1 MPLSGYVARAREQAQ
16 RVLQFLTDLIRFL
29 RDTPS
34 VMMAMTVEEHLRV
47 GASLTFWAL
56 VFIPMIVAPIVFLV
70 LWFLG
75 IPFPRLPFS

>member
-1 MPLSGYVARAREQAQ
+1 M
-16 RVLQFLTDLIRFL
+16 LQFFRDLFRFL

-34 VMMAMTVEEHLRV
+34 VVMAMTIEEHLRV
-47 GASLTFWAL
+47 GASLSFWAL
-56 VFIPMIVAPIVFLV
+56 VFIPMIVAPIVFLI